1 MYTYKKNSIQIGK
14 RIDTIEIIDE
24 NGTHYTSMV
33 LFLYQFDRFK
43 RDRCLSFFTQEN
55 YVNNKVYYRK
65 IMSPLN
71 YITT

>member
-1 MYTYKKNSIQIGK
+1 MK
-14 RIDTIEIIDE
+14 
-24 NGTHYTSMV
+24 MV
-33 LFLYQFDRFK
+33 LTIQAWCSFFTNLIVSSEIGVFL
-43 RDRCLSFFTQEN
+43 FFTQEN